1 MLPHGPLIL
10 VLAQVATSL
19 QLASNT
25 SKPPAPFVRVVPSML
40 GVLPTMIQPLF
51 NMIIAVEAKFKIK
64 FATAEIS
71 QMKAPGQ
78 TVGHFLALL
87 KKKLAT

>member
-1 MLPHGPLIL
+1 MDDLRAALQEIFRAAFEDDGL
-10 VLAQVATSL
+10 VLSDDLSADDVPNWDSL
-19 QLASNT
+19 AH
-25 SKPPAPFVRVVPSML
+25 
-40 GVLPTMIQPLF
+40 I

-78 TVGHFLALL
+78 TVGHFVGLL
-87 KKKLAT
+87 QKKLAEKSRPA

>member
-1 MLPHGPLIL
+1 MDKTREMLQEIFRDVFEDDGL
-10 VLAQVATSL
+10 VLRDDLSAGDVPNWDSL
-19 QLASNT
+19 AH
-25 SKPPAPFVRVVPSML
+25 
-40 GVLPTMIQPLF
+40 I

-78 TVGHFLALL
+78 TLVHFLVLL
-87 KKKLAT
+87 EKKLAEKNLRSA